1 MASADVDGDGLED
14 VIGLYPV
21 NYMAARG
28 TTGALVHSISA
39 ASGLFAGVWAAYC
52 QPMVADFDGD
62 GREELLW
69 CGPYH
74 HGLTTLDASV
84 LWYHAGGAGMAGVG
98 DVDGDGRLE
107 LGITGWEKGE
117 GLRCLDA
124 ATGAEKWQ
132 WPLPGNA
139 RTAVYSADIDGNGRD
154 EFLFAVEQTLYAVG
168 DRDDAPHLRWQLDLP
183 TRPGDLT
190 LADVDGDGEIEIFF
204 IGEDSVLYCLDSAR

>member
-1 MASADVDGDGLED
+1 
-14 VIGLYPV
+14 
-21 NYMAARG
+21 
-28 TTGALVHSISA
+28 
-39 ASGLFAGVWAAYC
+39 
-52 QPMVADFDGD
+52 MVADFDGD

-107 LGITGWEKGE
+107 LGITGWEKGD

-139 RTAVYSADIDGNGRD
+139 RTAVYSADIDGDGRD

-168 DRDDAPHLRWQLDLP
+168 DRDDAPASAVAVGLAHEAGRSDLGP
-183 TRPGDLT
+183 MSM
-190 LADVDGDGEIEIFF
+190 AM
-204 IGEDSVLYCLDSAR
+204 ARSKSSS

>member
-1 MASADVDGDGLED
+1 
-14 VIGLYPV
+14 
-21 NYMAARG
+21 
-28 TTGALVHSISA
+28 
-39 ASGLFAGVWAAYC
+39 
-52 QPMVADFDGD
+52 
-62 GREELLW
+62 
-69 CGPYH
+69 
-74 HGLTTLDASV
+74 
-84 LWYHAGGAGMAGVG
+84 MAGVG

-139 RTAVYSADIDGNGRD
+139 RTAVYSADLDGNGRD

-190 LADVDGDGEIEIFF
+190 LADVDGDGEIEILF
-204 IGEDSVLYCLDSAR
+204 IGEDSTLYCLDSAR

>member
-1 MASADVDGDGLED
+1 MASLCGTCAKCAPTRPERAKEVGGPGGSFVASADVDGDGLED

-124 ATGAEKWQ
+124 ATWSGEEMAMAAAGQCAHCGLFRRLRRQ
-132 WPLPGNA
+132 WPG
-139 RTAVYSADIDGNGRD
+139 
-154 EFLFAVEQTLYAVG
+154 
-168 DRDDAPHLRWQLDLP
+168 
-183 TRPGDLT
+183 
-190 LADVDGDGEIEIFF
+190 
-204 IGEDSVLYCLDSAR
+204 